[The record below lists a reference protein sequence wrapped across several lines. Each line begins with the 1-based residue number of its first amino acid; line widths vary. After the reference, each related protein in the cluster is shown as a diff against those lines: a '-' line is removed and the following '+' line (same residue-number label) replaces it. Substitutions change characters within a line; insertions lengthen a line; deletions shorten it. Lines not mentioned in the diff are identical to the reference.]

1 MGMDLLSEAPAVPED
16 KDYSNDDDDD
26 NVGEEAITD
35 TLQLPQHSI
44 SGACYPLPP
53 PLAQLLQVVTI
64 PSSTSSAITSAITSA
79 IAIASDIPTMT
90 TESPIQALT
99 NLMDNSITAMDQWYF
114 GNLPSVRRALKTTT
128 A

>member
-16 KDYSNDDDDD
+16 KDYSNDDDD

-64 PSSTSSAITSAITSA
+64 PSSTSSAITSAIAS
-79 IAIASDIPTMT
+79 ASDIPTMT

>member
-64 PSSTSSAITSAITSA
+64 PSSTSSAITSAIAS
-79 IAIASDIPTMT
+79 ASDIPTMT

-99 NLMDNSITAMDQWYF
+99 NLMDNLITAMDQWYF